1 MEKKTPAF
9 EQLVSE
15 RTAAPSQ
22 HFLSNG
28 QTTTSGN
35 PFGQNYSKPASTTA
49 ATSTDSVNAQKAEPG
64 QQQARRIPER
74 FAKERAETDALK
86 TKVDGIQLSLVMQ
99 MLGASGNQ
107 DNDKSKW
114 KIPGIGNITVTGQM
128 WYNLEAETGGRGAVG
143 LIRHAKNLKYHLA
156 VRWLAAQFGESIDSD
171 DIKASLDSMA
181 VREKKTFN
189 PPLKIEKNISFVRHY
204 LRFTRK
210 LPEQLIDTMIAQG
223 RIYADEH
230 RNCVF
235 ASEGI
240 AELRSS
246 FDGPDAVKKLVP
258 GSTRKKGF
266 LVLPDPQLNQKTL
279 AICESSID
287 AMSYRAMNPGH
298 AAISSAGANRAF
310 PRAIAEEAIESGF
323 KVVAAFDA
331 DTAGDKA
338 SQALFN
344 HFYIKLWIKHKCQTE
359 LRKTI
364 DDEELFNL
372 LDSNTVT
379 CNLATKPIGNDS
391 DDAEPDDENENFD
404 SNEPDGE
411 QETKNLLFFNDP
423 NAFAPDNPKG
433 PPTILVTIK
442 KNGLDLPQ
450 CSSFPIVVTQKGYEF
465 IVDKIGLIR
474 TRPTGE
480 KDWNEM
486 IKKSGTPA
494 TQNAQQLKNSI

>member
-1 MEKKTPAF
+1 MPAF
-9 EQLVSE
+9 DKLVSE
-15 RTAAPSQ
+15 RTIAQPKQLISSGQPPS
-22 HFLSNG
+22 S
-28 QTTTSGN
+28 SN
-35 PFGQNYSKPASTTA
+35 PFGPNYTHHLNPSQPPTITPPPADTL
-49 ATSTDSVNAQKAEPG
+49 KA
-64 QQQARRIPER
+64 RKLPER
-74 FAKERAETDALK
+74 YAQERAETDALK

-128 WYNLEAETGGRGAVG
+128 WYNLEAESGGRGAVG
-143 LIRHAKNLKYHLA
+143 LVRHAKNLKYHLA

-171 DIKASLDSMA
+171 DIKASLDLMA

-223 RIYADEH
+223 RIYADEN

-266 LVLPDPQLNQKTL
+266 LVLPDPHVNQKTL

-287 AMSYRAMNPGH
+287 ALSYRALNPGH

-344 HFYIKLWIKHKCQTE
+344 HFYIKLWIKHKCQAE
-359 LRKTI
+359 MGKTV
-364 DDEELFNL
+364 DDEELFTL
-372 LDSNTVT
+372 LDENTVT
-379 CNLATKPIGNDS
+379 CNLATKAINNDS
-391 DDAEPDDENENFD
+391 GDFDSADEAEHFDTAEHNPDD
-404 SNEPDGE
+404 
-411 QETKNLLFFNDP
+411 ETKNLLFFNDP
-423 NAFAPDNPKG
+423 NAFAADNPKG

-442 KNGLDLPQ
+442 KNSLDLPQ
-450 CSSFPIVVTQKGYEF
+450 CNSFPIIVTQKGYEF
-465 IVDKIGLIR
+465 IVEKIGLTR
-474 TRPTGE
+474 TRPAGE

-486 IKKSGTPA
+486 IKKSPPPA
-494 TQNAQQLKNSI
+494 QANSQPMKNSL